1 VPDLSSAERLRLYR
15 AVTSARAN
23 VELSG
28 VRLSPEIEVL
38 VARYIAGDLSDREHI
53 EALLDHAC
61 TLPAGKQVQE
71 YFTSLDEAIT
81 RHPAGDRSGRA
92 YIRPDKECGWSAR

>member
-1 VPDLSSAERLRLYR
+1 VPDLSSAVRLRRHR

-28 VRLSPEIEVL
+28 ANLSPETEVL
-38 VARYIAGDLSDREHI
+38 LARYIAGDLSDREHI

-71 YFTSLDEAIT
+71 YFTSLDGAINAAPT
-81 RHPAGDRSGRA
+81 R
-92 YIRPDKECGWSAR
+92 